1 MKVRTD
7 FVTNSSSSSYVI
19 AYRDSN
25 EFSQKI
31 INAIINTTDYDD
43 TRKATAIP
51 DKDAYNKMFMDEYAW
66 LGNTLEEIFEAE
78 DGLEEQYDYVVN
90 MIQNGYK
97 LIKKRISD
105 HDSAFTSFLS
115 ILAEDNKDFV
125 ILSDGG

>member
-51 DKDAYNKMFMDEYAW
+51 DKDAYNKMFMDEYGW

-97 LIKKRISD
+97 LMKKQISD

-115 ILAEDNKDFV
+115 ILAENNKDFV